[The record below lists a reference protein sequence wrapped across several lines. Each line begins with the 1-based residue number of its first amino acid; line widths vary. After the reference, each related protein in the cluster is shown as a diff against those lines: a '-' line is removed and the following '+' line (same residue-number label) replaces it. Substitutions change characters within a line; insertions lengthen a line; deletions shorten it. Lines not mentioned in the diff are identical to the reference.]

1 MQAPKVYRHILLLCT
16 LGSVLVIAR
25 QFTPSQEP
33 QELKTAVKVHVQNS
47 RKPLSMME
55 LADPQ
60 PAAVMA
66 QPKRCAR

>member
-1 MQAPKVYRHILLLCT
+1 MHSPKAYRYILLLCT

-25 QFTPSQEP
+25 QFTPSQDP
-33 QELKTAVKVHVQNS
+33 TELKTAVKVHVQNS

-60 PAAVMA
+60 PATVMT
-66 QPKRCAR
+66 QPNRCAR